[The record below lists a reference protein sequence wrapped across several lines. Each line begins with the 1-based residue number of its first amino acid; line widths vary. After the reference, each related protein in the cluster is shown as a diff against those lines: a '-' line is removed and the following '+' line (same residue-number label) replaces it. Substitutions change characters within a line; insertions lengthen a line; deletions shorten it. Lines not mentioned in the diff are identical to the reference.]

1 MSEDES
7 GPASRR
13 ILVVDD
19 EPHIRRLL
27 ATRLEAEGYDVSEA
41 DDGVLGLAALE
52 ADPPDLVLLDVMMPG
67 PSGFEV
73 LATIRAHPEHSAL
86 PVIIL
91 TAKGQ
96 DDDRELAM
104 AGGATDFITKPF
116 SPMKLL
122 ARIRDL
128 LDA

>member
-1 MSEDES
+1 VSDDES
-7 GPASRR
+7 GPAPRR

-27 ATRLEAEGYDVSEA
+27 ATRLEAEGYDVAEA
-41 DDGVLGLAALE
+41 DDGVRGLAALE
-52 ADPPDLVLLDVMMPG
+52 AAPPDLVLLDVMMPG
-67 PSGFEV
+67 ASGLEV
-73 LATIRAHPEHSAL
+73 LATIRAHPEHAAL

-96 DDDRELAM
+96 DGDRELAM